1 MKRTK
6 RILCIVLSVI
16 MLLTILPINSMAIP
30 KMDLGGT
37 CGDNL
42 EWYYKHDTRTLT
54 IYGTGPMCDY
64 DFHQT
69 PWYVRYLYIE
79 NIVVKS
85 GVTSIGN
92 HAFDGLSEAAKIDI
106 PDSVQSIGKRAFS
119 FTRISEVKLPDS
131 ITEIGTGAFRSCS
144 SLRSVTS
151 LPNSITSIGAGTFWS
166 CNNMNTFVVP
176 DGVTTINNDAFY
188 NCFNLSML
196 VIPDSVTHIG
206 ETALQYLGALKYVH
220 YLGTPEQW
228 ETITKSDKIH
238 PDIHYCIEKQGTY
251 TSCDQEYVN
260 DGWYCNDCEVYVKGG
275 ESVPAG
281 HILENGYCTKCDYS
295 ETPTLNENSQ
305 YEISNRAELLWF
317 AEQYNAGNL
326 GSSANAVLTN
336 DIDLE
341 NTEFTPIGNSS
352 KKYVGI
358 FDGQGYSINNFK
370 MTINKGGYYGLFGY
384 VDGKDTAG
392 KTVIKN
398 FSINGNVTTAFTSKT
413 DSWYGVVGQA
423 DGKTEIINV
432 QSSVNYTAGDTYYK
446 KFVGGIVGQT
456 GDATISKCS
465 FDGTLDLGN
474 SSVDCVG
481 GIAAYSYNG
490 KTVSIKDCAFTG
502 AINSDYTSAS
512 QIGGLVGY
520 YNGENGRNMTITNS
534 ISVGDITLDGATTKA
549 GAIFGVLNNH
559 TVAQAE
565 AKFTNNYY
573 CSTLNPCGTGNATA
587 TFVEKEKVES
597 GEFTYFL
604 QENSTE
610 DIWGQNVDYHPP
622 YDKHPVMYGM
632 EVQKNQIGG
641 CCEVNYIYGYSNYV
655 EDPISYH
662 YFGVYN
668 NVKSCGCG
676 ILYGDVNRDELVDHI
691 DYMAMVSHTIKQYY
705 QIEGEEAEFA
715 ADLNGDGALDGFD
728 AIALDLHL
736 AQE

>member
-1 MKRTK
+1 M
-6 RILCIVLSVI
+6 ILSYI
-16 MLLTILPINSMAIP
+16 PINIFA
-30 KMDLGGT
+30 MD
-37 CGDNL
+37 GDA
-42 EWYYKHDTRTLT
+42 
-54 IYGTGPMCDY
+54 C
-64 DFHQT
+64 
-69 PWYVRYLYIE
+69 
-79 NIVVKS
+79 
-85 GVTSIGN
+85 
-92 HAFDGLSEAAKIDI
+92 
-106 PDSVQSIGKRAFS
+106 
-119 FTRISEVKLPDS
+119 
-131 ITEIGTGAFRSCS
+131 TET
-144 SLRSVTS
+144 
-151 LPNSITSIGAGTFWS
+151 
-166 CNNMNTFVVP
+166 
-176 DGVTTINNDAFY
+176 
-188 NCFNLSML
+188 NC
-196 VIPDSVTHIG
+196 T
-206 ETALQYLGALKYVH
+206 
-220 YLGTPEQW
+220 
-228 ETITKSDKIH
+228 
-238 PDIHYCIEKQGTY
+238 GTY
-251 TSCDQEYVN
+251 
-260 DGWYCNDCEVYVKGG
+260 
-275 ESVPAG
+275 
-281 HILENGYCTKCDYS
+281 ENGICTYESSHYEKPT
-295 ETPTLNENSQ
+295 ETTDKYDLNGDEVEDTV
-305 YEISNRAELLWF
+305 YEISNKGQFRWF
-317 AEQYNAGNL
+317 AQQYNAGNL

-352 KKYVGI
+352 KRYVGI

-370 MTINKGGYYGLFGY
+370 MTISKGGYYGLFGY

-456 GDATISKCS
+456 GDITISKCS
-465 FDGTLDLGN
+465 FDGIIDLGN

-502 AINSDYTSAS
+502 TINSDYTSAS

-559 TVAQAE
+559 TAAQAE

-587 TFVEKEKVES
+587 IFVEKEKVES

-641 CCEVNYIYGYSNYV
+641 CCEVNYIYSYSNYV

-668 NVKSCGCG
+668 GVKSCGCG
-676 ILYGDVNRDELVDHI
+676 ILYGNVNYDEVVNSI
-691 DYMAMVSHTIKQYY
+691 DYMALVSHTIKQFY
-705 QIEGEEAEFA
+705 QIKDEKKFS
-715 ADLNGDGALDGFD
+715 ADLNGDGALDAFD
-728 AIALDLHL
+728 VIALDLHL

>member
-30 KMDLGGT
+30 EMDLGGT

-54 IYGTGPMCDY
+54 IYGTGPMY
-64 DFHQT
+64 DFESPYT
-69 PWYVRYLYIE
+69 PWFGCNMYIE
-79 NIVVKS
+79 NIVIKP
-85 GVTSIGN
+85 GVTTIGVEAFKRLNCLKSI
-92 HAFDGLSEAAKIDI
+92 EI
-106 PDSVQSIGKRAFS
+106 PDTVQSIGNSAFES
-119 FTRISEVKLPDS
+119 SGIDKLNLPDS
-131 ITEIGTGAFRSCS
+131 ITEIGQGAFRYCYG
-144 SLRSVTS
+144 LKSVTS
-151 LPNSITSIGAGTFWS
+151 LPNSLTSISTYSFADCTS
-166 CNNMNTFVVP
+166 LTTFVVP
-176 DGVTTINNDAFY
+176 DGVTTIDTYAFWRSDR
-188 NCFNLSML
+188 LSML
-196 VIPDSVTHIG
+196 VIPDSVTHFKAYALG
-206 ETALQYLGALKYVH
+206 ETASLEHVH

-228 ETITKSDKIH
+228 ELVSQKIDQ
-238 PDIHYCIEKQGTY
+238 DIHYCVEKQGTY

-370 MTINKGGYYGLFGY
+370 MTISKGGYYGLFGY

-398 FSINGNVTTAFTSKT
+398 FTINGNVTTALTSKT
-413 DSWYGVVGQA
+413 DTWYGVVGQA

-456 GDATISKCS
+456 GDITISKCS
-465 FDGTLDLGN
+465 FDGTIDLGT

-490 KTVSIKDCAFTG
+490 KIVSITDCAFTG
-502 AINSDYTSAS
+502 TINSDYTSAS

-587 TFVEKEKVES
+587 IFVEKEKVES
-597 GEFTYFL
+597 GEFAYFL

-610 DIWGQNVDYHPP
+610 DIWGQNIDYHPP

-641 CCEVNYIYGYSNYV
+641 CCEVNYIYSYSNYV

-668 NVKSCGCG
+668 GVKSCGCG
-676 ILYGDVNRDELVDHI
+676 ILYGNVNYDEVVDHI
-691 DYMAMVSHTIKQYY
+691 DYMALVSHTIKQFY
-705 QIEGEEAEFA
+705 QIADEKKFS
-715 ADLNGDGALDGFD
+715 ADLNGDGALDAFD
-728 AIALDLHL
+728 VIALDLHL